1 MDYVITS
8 RDIVTTVYTLR
19 IDEEYIESL
28 RKEWVRQQGTDS
40 SFITLEL
47 VYAAIQDRKALDIL
61 TQMCPE
67 SGYETIGDWI
77 RDIIQEDAW
86 DSRSEEVDVDGYDT
100 QVDIEFSDEDQ
111 NAKLEERLEDWLRE
125 KQNEVPENQLSFF
138 DT

>member
-1 MDYVITS
+1 MEYVLTS
-8 RDIVTTVYTLR
+8 RDIVTTVYTLS
-19 IDEEYIESL
+19 IDEEYIEDL

-47 VYAAIQDRKALDIL
+47 VYAAIQDRKSLDIL

-67 SGYETIGDWI
+67 SDYETIGDWI

-86 DSRSEEVDVDGYDT
+86 DSRREEVDVDGYDT
-100 QVDIEFSDEDQ
+100 EVDIEFTDEEL
-111 NAKLEERLEDWLRE
+111 NAKLDERLEDWLRE

>member
-8 RDIVTTVYTLR
+8 RDIVTTVYTLP
-19 IDEEYIESL
+19 IDEEYIEDL
-28 RKEWVRQQGTDS
+28 RKEWVREQGTDS

-47 VYAAIQDRKALDIL
+47 IYAALQDRESLDIL

-77 RDIIQEDAW
+77 CDIIQEDAW
-86 DSRSEEVDVDGYDT
+86 DSHSEEVDVDGYDT

-111 NAKLEERLEDWLRE
+111 NAKLEERLEDWLRA